1 VEDTNVAARGG
12 PEALRIVRKRAQEV
26 LDAGG
31 IREPEGRRL
40 LGEMNRDFVEGN
52 ISPGGS
58 ADLLAAAIFLDS
70 LELSFS

>member
-1 VEDTNVAARGG
+1 
-12 PEALRIVRKRAQEV
+12 
-26 LDAGG
+26 
-31 IREPEGRRL
+31 
-40 LGEMNRDFVEGN
+40 MNRDFVEGN